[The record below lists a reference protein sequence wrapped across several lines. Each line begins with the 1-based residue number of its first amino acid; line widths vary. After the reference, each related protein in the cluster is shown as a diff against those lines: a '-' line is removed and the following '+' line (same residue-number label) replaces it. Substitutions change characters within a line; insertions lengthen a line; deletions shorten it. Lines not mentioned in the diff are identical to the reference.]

1 MPLLGGL
8 LVNLFAGLV
17 AALVTYVSRKIAFG
31 IAMVTLMTGLT
42 AALFVAM
49 RASLSSLTS
58 AMGEGPPE
66 LFMMCLQMA
75 IPPIAPGCL
84 STYITIWTA
93 CTVYTWQRD
102 LLHLFA
108 KAG

>member
-17 AALVTYVSRKIAFG
+17 ASLAVYVSRKVAFG
-31 IAMVTLMTGLT
+31 ISMVLVMTGLT

-49 RASLSSLTS
+49 RAALASLSADML
-58 AMGEGPPE
+58 GGLPE
-66 LFMMCLQMA
+66 LFVMGLQMA
-75 IPPIAPGCL
+75 IPPIAPGCFA
-84 STYITIWTA
+84 TYITIWTA

-108 KAG
+108 KAS